1 MDSASFLI
9 IEHAPDYET
18 GDMILL
24 KKTNMVFGRKSLH
37 WKPDVSF
44 NNIFVS
50 RKHFLIF
57 VESNDFYIKD
67 LDSKHGTYRN
77 GVKLQSNTPEKLATN
92 DKISFANDLVIMSFS
107 HKVIEETS
115 ELIPLQLEE
124 LNRRLYQPQLDSLTQ
139 HLIYQNKYYAL
150 TDKEFKL
157 IELLLKNQFVAKDEL
172 MNHVWSERFSSDNLN
187 PSVSSEEVNAL
198 IYRIR
203 KKVPTPLTIETI
215 RGKGY
220 SLKIH

>member
-24 KKTNMVFGRKSLH
+24 NRTNMVFGRESLY
-37 WKPDVSF
+37 WKPDVSL
-44 NNIFVS
+44 NNVFVS
-50 RKHFLIF
+50 RKHFLIYI
-57 VESNDFYIKD
+57 ESNHFYIKD
-67 LDSKHGTYRN
+67 LDSKHGTYIN
-77 GVKLQSNTPEKLATN
+77 GVKLQANTPKKLATN
-92 DKISFANDLVIMSFS
+92 DKISFANGLVAMSFS
-107 HKVIEETS
+107 LKVIEETS
-115 ELIPLQLEE
+115 ELLPLQLEE

-157 IELLLKNQFVAKDEL
+157 MELLLKNQFVAKDEL

-187 PSVSSEEVNAL
+187 PNVSSEEVHAL
-198 IYRIR
+198 LYRIR
-203 KKVPTPLTIETI
+203 KKVPNPLTIETI

-220 SLKIH
+220 SLKID